1 MIALG
6 KLMMILRSYGTMKKI
21 LNVLA
26 ILLLIIATDIHTKAG
41 ENYEFG

>member
-6 KLMMILRSYGTMKKI
+6 KLMMIQRSYGITKKI
-21 LNVLA
+21 LSALA

-41 ENYEFG
+41 ENYEFD